1 MNASVSA
8 QGLVIVYTGILAAAE
23 TDDEIAAV
31 MSHEIAHVLAHHEVA
46 GASGQL
52 LATLAVLPALPF
64 FAAGFLIPGLAVIAA
79 PPVILGS
86 VILLA
91 LSREREAEADKMG
104 MLLMTEAGFD
114 PSAAVSFWGK
124 IGELEREVR
133 EKKGARQV
141 AEFQST
147 HPHVSFLAEDIFAPS
162 DMLGCVVGEEGRT
175 SRVGCAEY
183 PVYYWQGTASPGSER
198 RGTEAVDEGEEA
210 VGGVLAATTSAGR
223 TWLKLLINRRR
234 LRRVSMSSAVVGRVG
249 RTSRKYAAHFIVKC

>member
-23 TDDEIAAV
+23 TDDEIA
-31 MSHEIAHVLAHHEVA
+31 HVLAHHEVA
-46 GASGQL
+46 DASGQL

-64 FAAGFLIPGLAVIAA
+64 FAA

-124 IGELEREVR
+124 IGQLERRLR

-147 HPHVSFLAEDIFAPS
+147 HPHVSSLAEDS
-162 DMLGCVVGEEGRT
+162 WQLVLTSWDGTVRVEGRT
-175 SRVGCAEY
+175 GCVGCA
-183 PVYYWQGTASPGSER
+183 
-198 RGTEAVDEGEEA
+198 
-210 VGGVLAATTSAGR
+210 
-223 TWLKLLINRRR
+223 
-234 LRRVSMSSAVVGRVG
+234 
-249 RTSRKYAAHFIVKC
+249 